1 LDYGLAVLGYENTTR
16 AVFAVITN
24 EWEAGDVYCLASLE
38 TLYRVPH
45 GTFSPQPLLG
55 IPRCLQVHM
64 IFRPKLMLLQVMCL
78 CIWSQVTRPEKHC
91 SLGIPSSLAL
101 CQHFDGLEK
110 ASQCCKRDS
119 FDPYRGSLLV
129 EQESLAHS

>member
-1 LDYGLAVLGYENTTR
+1 MDYGLAVLGYENTTR

-24 EWEAGDVYCLASLE
+24 EWEAGDVYCLA

-45 GTFSPQPLLG
+45 GTFSPQHLLV
-55 IPRCLQVHM
+55 IPHCLQVRM